1 MTSLDIENNGEFFV
15 SGSSDR
21 LIKIWL
27 YNEGITVAIGYGHS
41 STINAVKFSPDLK
54 TLVSVGCSG
63 EIIIWELP
71 NFEELRHVISSDL
84 A

>member
-1 MTSLDIENNGEFFV
+1 
-15 SGSSDR
+15 
-21 LIKIWL
+21 
-27 YNEGITVAIGYGHS
+27 
-41 STINAVKFSPDLK
+41 LK